1 MIEKSQPPLKGMS
14 AVLLAAGYGSRL
26 KPLTNTTPK
35 CLVQI
40 NGVPL
45 LKIWLDKLNNAG
57 VERVIVNS
65 HYLNDHVQYF
75 LDAYENR
82 SIVDLIYE
90 PELLGSVGTVLANQ
104 KKIEGNF
111 FLAHADNI
119 SIFNFHKFVDKFNER
134 SEDQFGVMMTFESDN
149 PSACG
154 IVKVGG
160 DGVLQEYAEKPIKP
174 ASSLANAAVFIFD
187 KRIIDF
193 IASIPNAYDIC
204 RDILPRLIGKII
216 TYKNDVYHRD
226 IGTIDA
232 LAKASEYFKFKRF

>member
-1 MIEKSQPPLKGMS
+1 MNKKNQPPLKGMS

-26 KPLTNTTPK
+26 KPITNTIPK
-35 CLVQI
+35 CLAPI

-45 LKIWLDKLNNAG
+45 LKIWLDNLNNAG

-65 HYLNDHVQYF
+65 HHLNDQVQYF

-111 FLAHADNI
+111 LLAHADNI

-134 SEDQFGVMMTFESDN
+134 GKDQFGVMMTFRSEN

-154 IVKVGG
+154 IVQVDS
-160 DGVLQEYAEKPIKP
+160 DGILRDYTEKPANP
-174 ASSLANAAVFIFD
+174 ASNLANAAVFIFD

-193 IASIPNAYDIC
+193 IVSIPNAYDIC
-204 RDILPRLIGKII
+204 GDILPKLIGKIN
-216 TYKNDVYHRD
+216 TYKNDVYHCD

-232 LAKASEYFKFKRF
+232 LAKANEYFKFKRS